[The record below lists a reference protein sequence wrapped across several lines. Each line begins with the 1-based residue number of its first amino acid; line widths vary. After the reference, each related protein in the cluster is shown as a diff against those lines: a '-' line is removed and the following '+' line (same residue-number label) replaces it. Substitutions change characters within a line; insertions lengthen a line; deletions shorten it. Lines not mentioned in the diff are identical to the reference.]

1 MLETP
6 QERVKL
12 LKAGI
17 DGKTIEKLYIIHN
30 NFKIVRSPI
39 LFDLDTM
46 QIHPLMKKIH
56 KNKNDIWW
64 AVKMFMLA
72 YVSGTF
78 SIILRSVFSN
88 YSGLII
94 LVASSILLCF
104 MIRTIRKTD
113 WNLLFYFLR
122 IKTTKYTAYIKG

>member
-39 LFDLDTM
+39 LFDLNKM
-46 QIHPLMKKIH
+46 QIHPTILKK

-64 AVKMFMLA
+64 AVKMFSLA
-72 YVSGTF
+72 YLSGVF
-78 SIILRSVFSN
+78 SIILRSVFPN
-88 YSGLII
+88 YSAFII
-94 LVASSILLCF
+94 LIASSILIYF
-104 MIRTIRKTD
+104 IIWTIRKTD
-113 WNLLFYFLR
+113 WNLLFCFLR
-122 IKTTKYTAYIKG
+122 KSTTKYTA

>member
-17 DGKTIEKLYIIHN
+17 DGKTIEKLYIIYN

-39 LFDLDTM
+39 LFDMNKM
-46 QIHPLMKKIH
+46 QIHPPNIQN
-56 KNKNDIWW
+56 KNKNDIFWS
-64 AVKMFMLA
+64 VKMFILA
-72 YVSGTF
+72 YASGTF
-78 SIILRSVFSN
+78 SIILRSVFPN

-113 WNLLFYFLR
+113 WIQLFCFLR
-122 IKTTKYTAYIKG
+122 ISTTKYTA

>member
-113 WNLLFYFLR
+113 WNLLFCFLR
-122 IKTTKYTAYIKG
+122 IRTTKYTA

>member
-17 DGKTIEKLYIIHN
+17 DGKTIEKLYIIYN
-30 NFKIVRSPI
+30 NFKIVRCPF
-39 LFDLDTM
+39 LFDLDMM
-46 QIHPLMKKIH
+46 QIHPPNIQN
-56 KNKNDIWW
+56 KNKNDIFWS
-64 AVKMFMLA
+64 VKMFMLA

-78 SIILRSVFSN
+78 SIILRSVFPN

-113 WNLLFYFLR
+113 WNLLFCFLR
-122 IKTTKYTAYIKG
+122 IRTTKYTA

>member
-17 DGKTIEKLYIIHN
+17 DGKTIERLYIIYN
-30 NFKIVRSPI
+30 NFKIVRSPL
-39 LFDLDTM
+39 LFDLDKM
-46 QIHPLMKKIH
+46 QIHPPMKKKN
-56 KNKNDIWW
+56 KNKNDIFWS
-64 AVKMFMLA
+64 VKMFVLA

-78 SIILRSVFSN
+78 SIILRSVFPN

-122 IKTTKYTAYIKG
+122 IRTTKYTA